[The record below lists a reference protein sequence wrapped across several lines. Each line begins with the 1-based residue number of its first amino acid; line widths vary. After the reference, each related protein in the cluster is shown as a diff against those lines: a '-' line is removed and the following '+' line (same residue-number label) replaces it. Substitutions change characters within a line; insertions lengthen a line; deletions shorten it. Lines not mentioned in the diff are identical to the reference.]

1 MRIESG
7 KESFRDMI
15 AGMKDGLFINNAW
28 YTRYQDYKNG
38 IFSTVPRDG
47 VFRIHN
53 GEITGSVSG
62 IRISDSVPGILNNI
76 SGVSSETKNTKWWE
90 EIQPSIMPYVMV
102 DSVNIS
108 RSF

>member
-1 MRIESG
+1 MGVNLAEKSERTG
-7 KESFRDMI
+7 YVH
-15 AGMKDGLFINNAW
+15 AV
-28 YTRYQDYKNG
+28 YHYKNG

-53 GEITGSVSG
+53 GEIAGSVSG
-62 IRISDSVPGILNNI
+62 IRISDSVTGILNNI